1 MKPYLDRYVKQIFGQ
16 IPWASW
22 INHELATRPL
32 HVVQPP
38 PSTSVLILR
47 SKMSPIRMELSQ
59 RELILYHQPLHH
71 FTSHLHLSHLFF
83 ISVMELAM
91 LVGGVSAVSLSGSS
105 GEGLG
110 SPLFGSFSSS
120 SSCTSRWLRRRGNNG
135 LVVRGSGERS
145 NELSTSRV
153 VFQPFEELKKEDFL
167 VPISPQHSLARQGY
181 SEECEAAINEQIKW
195 VLFLFFLSIIF
206 SRPKKKIKDIK
217 IQDQFCRMI

>member
-1 MKPYLDRYVKQIFGQ
+1 MWSETVFGSLREAD
-16 IPWASW
+16 IWSDSMASW
-22 INHELATRPL
+22 INHKLATRPL

-38 PSTSVLILR
+38 PSTSVLILH
-47 SKMSPIRMELSQ
+47 SKMSPVRMELSQ

-83 ISVMELAM
+83 ISVMGLAM

-110 SPLFGSFSSS
+110 SPLFGSFGSS

-195 VLFLFFLSIIF
+195 VLFIFIFFNNF
-206 SRPKKKIKDIK
+206 
-217 IQDQFCRMI
+217 